1 MPTKKSLKMYVLV
14 RSDLDTTYRGV
25 QGIHAVAAFYERG
38 NSTNWHNSTVVQ
50 LAVRNEQDLKQ
61 WMWKLDTQK
70 KNYTSFS
77 EPDLGDQITS
87 IACVDTGEIFKNLP
101 LSRN

>member
-25 QGIHAVAAFYERG
+25 QGIHAVAALYERG
-38 NSTNWHNSTVVQ
+38 NPTEWHNDTIVQ

-61 WMWKLDTQK
+61 WMWKLDNHK

-77 EPDLGDQITS
+77 EPDLGGQITS
-87 IACVDTGEIFKNLP
+87 IACIDTGEIFKNLP

>member
-1 MPTKKSLKMYVLV
+1 MLV

-38 NSTNWHNSTVVQ
+38 NNSEWHNQTLVQ
-50 LAVRNEQDLKQ
+50 LAIRNEQELRH
-61 WMWKLDTQK
+61 WAWKLDVHK
-70 KNYTSFS
+70 KNWTGFF
-77 EPDLGDQITS
+77 EPDLNNQLTA
-87 IACVDTGEIFKNLP
+87 IACVDTGEIFKNLQ